1 MISRRALLTS
11 PAVLAAS
18 AARGQPGWTPT
29 RAIRLVVPYGPGGGA
44 DTTSR
49 LLAGPM
55 GAALGQPVVVENR
68 PGAGASIGAQEVARA
83 APDGHTMLMDAMA
96 HFVTPVLMRLPID
109 YTTAFSPLSLVI
121 VLPHVLLVPNDS
133 PAHDLASLIAHV
145 RTRPGQLGFGTSGN
159 GTGGHLAA
167 VMLARRAGL
176 DVLNTPYR
184 GIGPALQ
191 DLVAGRLGLVF
202 ATVASAMPLVRGGNA
217 RAVAVSSLERVSV
230 LPGVPTIAEQGFP
243 AFEMNEWNGLLLPAG
258 VGSDVLTTLWAA
270 VEHAVQDSAVRERV
284 TAMGAL
290 LVGSSPAVFAEYLS
304 SHRPT
309 VARLIREERITLD

>member
-1 MISRRALLTS
+1 ML
-11 PAVLAAS
+11 PAF

-29 RAIRLVVPYGPGGGA
+29 RPIRLVVPYGPGGGA

-109 YTTAFSPLSLVI
+109 YTTGFSPLSLVV

-133 PAHDLASLIAHV
+133 PARDLVSLIAHV
-145 RTRPGQLGFGTSGN
+145 RTRPGQLGFGTSGT

-191 DLVAGRLGLVF
+191 DLVAGRLGFVF

-217 RAVAVSSLERVSV
+217 RAVAVSSLERVPV
-230 LPGVPTIAEQGFP
+230 LPGVPTVAEQGFSD
-243 AFEMNEWNGLLLPAG
+243 FEMNEWNGLLLPAG
-258 VGSDVLTTLWAA
+258 VGHNVLTALWAA
-270 VEHAVQDSAVRERV
+270 VEHAAQDSAVRERV

-290 LVGSSPAVFAEYLS
+290 LVGSSPAGFAEYLS
-304 SHRPT
+304 SRGPT
-309 VARLIREERITLD
+309 VARLVREERITLE